1 MYLRLVLEGIKRG
14 LGVFFG
20 KYKKNED
27 FATKIRG
34 KTVFREKRA
43 KAFSN
48 KKRGRHFSEKNKGKD
63 FSLTNF
69 YQNPKI

>member
-14 LGVFFG
+14 LGVFCG

-34 KTVFREKRA
+34 RLFFGKKGRSLFRIKNGDDFFQKRIKAKTFT
-43 KAFSN
+43 
-48 KKRGRHFSEKNKGKD
+48 
-63 FSLTNF
+63 LTNF